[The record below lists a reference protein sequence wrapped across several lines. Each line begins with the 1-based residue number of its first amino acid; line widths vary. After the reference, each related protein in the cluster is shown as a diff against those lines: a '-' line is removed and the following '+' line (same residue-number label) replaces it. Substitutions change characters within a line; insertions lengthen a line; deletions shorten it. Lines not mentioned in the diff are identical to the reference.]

1 MCGDG
6 TMNGDEIEIFFTVEP
21 IVDAILDRKDLPE
34 PIAVLNAADLSPPI
48 IKIPHVFGCKNAQ
61 DELFVKVTKNR
72 KEKRP

>member
-6 TMNGDEIEIFFTVEP
+6 TMNGDSIEIFFTVEP
-21 IVDAILDRKDLPE
+21 IVDA
-34 PIAVLNAADLSPPI
+34 VLNAAGLSPPI
-48 IKIPHVFGCKNAQ
+48 IKISHVFGCKNAQ